1 MKFNDYEYKRPD
13 YDEFK
18 IRYQEFIGLFNE
30 AESADEQYSYVQRI
44 NELDKEAETMA
55 TLVQVR
61 NSINTADEFY
71 DRENEYIDM
80 ISPKFHGLRV
90 EFYKALLNSRFKTEL
105 KEMVKPQLF
114 TIAEMEIKT
123 YSDEVVPLLQE
134 ENKLVSRY
142 NKLISSAKINFDG
155 KILNLSQMQP
165 YMESKDRSVR
175 KDAYDKWTVFFREN
189 EKEIDM
195 IYDSMVKVRN
205 EIAIK
210 LGFKNF
216 VELGYLR
223 MGRSDYNADDVKK
236 FRENVLEYIVPFSN
250 ELREKQGKRIGIDKL
265 KYYDLPLNF
274 TSGNPV
280 PKGNKE
286 WIMERAKKMYEELS
300 PETSEFI
307 NIMIERDLFDLETK
321 PNKQSGGYCTFLHK
335 YKSPFIFANFNGTL
349 DDVTVVT
356 HEAGHAFQTY
366 ESRFLDAPE
375 YCFPTSEACEIHSM
389 SMEFITW
396 PWMEM
401 FFENDIEKFK
411 FFHLSDSLLFIPYG
425 VTVDEFQHA
434 VYEHPDMTPDERKQA
449 WRDIEKKYT
458 PYKDYD
464 DNDFLNKGTMWF
476 RQGHIFQQPFY
487 YIDYTLAQICA
498 YQFWIKFNGDRKIA
512 WNDYLNICKVG
523 GSQSFMQILKTG
535 NLNSPFREETIKSVS
550 EEIKKYLNSIDDIS
564 L

>member
-44 NELDKEAETMA
+44 NELDKEVETMA

-195 IYDSMVKVRN
+195 IYDSMVEVRN

>member
-44 NELDKEAETMA
+44 NELDKEVETMA